1 MFQVNIQL
9 LKDNL
14 SRQYSKTILPT
25 PICTGQSVPD
35 RKRRPRRAAGITFKF
50 ERLCSQLRFNNSSK
64 TTHNP
69 REAVLGAGH
78 CRFALRAALQESYKT
93 GSMVGATNNLGQKA
107 TTQNQ
112 NVGNTQCNRSC
123 ASRSTRPTLQV
134 VAGPQMRFTSAVPG
148 ELTKETLK
156 HTGNTKQETKALHHH
171 TKRLEQLWGLQ
182 TS

>member
-1 MFQVNIQL
+1 MQVNIQL
-9 LKDNL
+9 SKDNL
-14 SRQYSKTILPT
+14 GRQYSKTILPT

-50 ERLCSQLRFNNSSK
+50 ERLCGQLRFNNSSK

-69 REAVLGAGH
+69 REAVLGADI
-78 CRFALRAALQESYKT
+78 AASLSAHHSKNRTRQ
-93 GSMVGATNNLGQKA
+93 VPWLGATNNLGQKA

-123 ASRSTRPTLQV
+123 ASRSTRPTLHV
-134 VAGPQMRFTSAVPG
+134 VAGPQTRFTSAVPG